1 LEQIGNRQWAI
12 GNEPMAAIRT
22 QREIRQ
28 RAPWWLFGLL
38 LLNFALMTYDAR
50 DDSTKQRKIRSITHA
65 VTYPIQQG
73 ASSVGNWI
81 GGLFGNFGELRR
93 ASTENE
99 QLHRQI
105 DSMQAELRDTRER
118 AAEAERLEKLF
129 KLNEKSEYQTVVARV
144 IARDPSMW
152 FDSVTIDK
160 GRWSGVEVNMP
171 VVTSGGIV
179 GRVVSTSPWSA
190 QVMLI
195 TDEKSGTGAI
205 VGQLGQ
211 SNALGSVKGM
221 GENGLL
227 EMRYVSGME
236 KVQVGDSVTTTGQD
250 AIYPPG
256 YNVGAV
262 VEVRPGSATQSQII
276 HIRPGAGLDRLKEV
290 AVLMYHPPQ
299 RTDSDQALPNVD
311 KKSKR

>member
-1 LEQIGNRQWAI
+1 
-12 GNEPMAAIRT
+12 MAAIRT

-38 LLNFALMTYDAR
+38 LLNFGLMTYDAR
-50 DDSTKQRKIRSITHA
+50 DDSTKQRKIRSIAHA
-65 VTYPIQQG
+65 ITYPIQQG
-73 ASSVGNWI
+73 TSSVGNWI

-93 ASTENE
+93 ASTENQ
-99 QLHRQI
+99 QLHQQI
-105 DSMQAELRDTRER
+105 EQMQTELRDTRER

-129 KLNEKSEYQTVVARV
+129 KLNETSAYQTVVARV

-160 GRWSGVEVNMP
+160 GRWAGVQVNMP
-171 VVTSGGIV
+171 VVTAGGIV
-179 GRVVSTSPWSA
+179 GRVISTSPWSA

-195 TDEKSGTGAI
+195 TDEKSGAGAV

-211 SNALGSVKGM
+211 SNALGSIKGM

-236 KVQVGDSVTTTGQD
+236 KVQLGDTVTTTGQD

-256 YNVGAV
+256 YTVGQV
-262 VEVRPGSATQSQII
+262 VEVRAGSATQAQVIR
-276 HIRPGAGLDRLKEV
+276 IRPGAGLDRLKEV
-290 AVLMYHPPQ
+290 AVLMYRPPQ
-299 RTDSDQALPNVD
+299 RTESDQALPNVE
-311 KKSKR
+311 KKSVK

>member
-1 LEQIGNRQWAI
+1 
-12 GNEPMAAIRT
+12 MAAIRT

-50 DDSTKQRKIRSITHA
+50 DDVTKQRKVRSIASTI
-65 VTYPIQQG
+65 TYPIQQG

-81 GGLFGNFGELRR
+81 GGFFGNIGELRR
-93 ASTENE
+93 ASTENQ
-99 QLHRQI
+99 QLHQQI
-105 DSMQAELRDTRER
+105 DQMQTELRGTRER

-129 KLNEKSEYQTVVARV
+129 KLNETSAYQTVVARV

-160 GRWSGVEVNMP
+160 GRWAGVEVNMP
-171 VVTSGGIV
+171 VVTPGGIV
-179 GRVVSTSPWSA
+179 GRVISTSPLSA
-190 QVMLI
+190 QVMLV
-195 TDEKSGTGAI
+195 TDEKSGAGAI

-211 SNALGSVKGM
+211 STAMGSVKGL

-236 KVQVGDSVTTTGQD
+236 KVQVGDTVTTTGQD
-250 AIYPPG
+250 AIYPQG
-256 YNVGAV
+256 YTVGEV
-262 VEVRPGSATQSQII
+262 VEVKPGSATQAQVIR
-276 HIRPGAGLDRLKEV
+276 IRPGAGLERLKEV
-290 AVLMYHPPQ
+290 AVLMYHPPP
-299 RTDSDQALPNVD
+299 RTESDQSLPNVE
-311 KKSKR
+311 KKPVRQ

>member
-1 LEQIGNRQWAI
+1 
-12 GNEPMAAIRT
+12 MAAIRT

-38 LLNFALMTYDAR
+38 ALNFGLMTYDAR
-50 DDSTKQRKIRSITHA
+50 DDATKQRKIRSIA
-65 VTYPIQQG
+65 SSLTYPIQQG
-73 ASSVGNWI
+73 ASSTGNWI
-81 GGLFGNFGELRR
+81 GSLFGNIGELRR
-93 ASTENE
+93 ASTENQ

-105 DSMQAELRDTRER
+105 DQMQAELRDTRER
-118 AAEAERLEKLF
+118 AAEAERLEKIF
-129 KLNEKSEYQTVVARV
+129 KLNEKSDYQIVVARV

-152 FDSVTIDK
+152 FDTVTIDK
-160 GRWSGVEVNMP
+160 GRWSGVAVNMP

-179 GRVVSTSPWSA
+179 GRIVSTSPWSA
-190 QVMLI
+190 QVMLV
-195 TDEKSGTGAI
+195 TDEKSGAGAI

-211 SNALGSVKGM
+211 SSALGSVKGM

-236 KVQVGDSVTTTGQD
+236 KVQLGDTVTTTGQD

-256 YNVGAV
+256 YDVGEV
-262 VEVRPGSATQSQII
+262 VEVRPGSATQAQVI

-290 AVLMYHPPQ
+290 AVLMYRPPQ
-299 RTDSDQALPNVD
+299 RTESDQALPNVD
-311 KKSKR
+311 KKSKQ

>member
-1 LEQIGNRQWAI
+1 
-12 GNEPMAAIRT
+12 MAAIRT

-50 DDSTKQRKIRSITHA
+50 DDVTKQRKVRSIASTI
-65 VTYPIQQG
+65 TYPIQQG

-81 GGLFGNFGELRR
+81 GGFFGNIGELRR
-93 ASTENE
+93 ASTENQ
-99 QLHRQI
+99 QLHQQI
-105 DSMQAELRDTRER
+105 DQMQTELRGTRER

-129 KLNEKSEYQTVVARV
+129 KLNETSAYQTVVARV

-160 GRWSGVEVNMP
+160 GRWAGVEVNMP
-171 VVTSGGIV
+171 VVTPGGIV
-179 GRVVSTSPWSA
+179 GRVISTSPLSA
-190 QVMLI
+190 QVMLV
-195 TDEKSGTGAI
+195 TDEKSGAGAI

-211 SNALGSVKGM
+211 STAMGSVKGL

-236 KVQVGDSVTTTGQD
+236 KVQVGDTVTTTGQD
-250 AIYPPG
+250 AIYPQG
-256 YNVGAV
+256 YTVGEV
-262 VEVRPGSATQSQII
+262 VEVKPGSATQAQVIR
-276 HIRPGAGLDRLKEV
+276 IRPGAGLERLKEV
-290 AVLMYHPPQ
+290 AVLMYHPPP
-299 RTDSDQALPNVD
+299 RTESDQSLPNVE
-311 KKSKR
+311 KKPVR

>member
-1 LEQIGNRQWAI
+1 
-12 GNEPMAAIRT
+12 MAAIRT

-50 DDSTKQRKIRSITHA
+50 DDVTKQRKVRSIASTI
-65 VTYPIQQG
+65 TYPIQQG

-81 GGLFGNFGELRR
+81 GGFFGNFGELRR
-93 ASTENE
+93 ASTENQ

-105 DSMQAELRDTRER
+105 DQMQTELRDTRER
-118 AAEAERLEKLF
+118 AAEAARLEALF
-129 KLNEKSEYQTVVARV
+129 KLNEKSAYQTVVARV

-160 GRWSGVEVNMP
+160 GRWAGIEVNMP
-171 VVTSGGIV
+171 VVTPGGIV
-179 GRVVSTSPWSA
+179 GRVISTSPLSA
-190 QVMLI
+190 QVMLV
-195 TDEKSGTGAI
+195 TDEKSGAGAI

-211 SNALGSVKGM
+211 STAMGSVKGM

-236 KVQVGDSVTTTGQD
+236 KVQVGDTVTTTGQD
-250 AIYPPG
+250 AIYPQG
-256 YNVGAV
+256 YTVGEV
-262 VEVRPGSATQSQII
+262 VEVKPGSATQAQII
-276 HIRPGAGLDRLKEV
+276 RIRPGAGLERLKEV
-290 AVLMYHPPQ
+290 AVLMYHPPP
-299 RTDSDQALPNVD
+299 RTESDQSLPNVE
-311 KKSKR
+311 KKTGKQ

>member
-1 LEQIGNRQWAI
+1 
-12 GNEPMAAIRT
+12 MAAIRT

-38 LLNFALMTYDAR
+38 ALNFALMSYDAR
-50 DDSTKQRKIRSITHA
+50 DDVTKQRKIRSIAHTI
-65 VTYPIQQG
+65 TYPIQQG
-73 ASSVGNWI
+73 ASSAGNWI

-93 ASTENE
+93 ASTENQ

-105 DSMQAELRDTRER
+105 DQMQAELRDTRER

-129 KLNEKSEYQTVVARV
+129 NLNEKSDYQTVVARV

-160 GRWSGVEVNMP
+160 GRSSGVEVNMP
-171 VVTSGGIV
+171 VVTSAGIV
-179 GRVVSTSPWSA
+179 GRIVSTSPWSA
-190 QVMLI
+190 QVMLV
-195 TDEKSGTGAI
+195 TDEKSGAGAI

-211 SNALGSVKGM
+211 SNAMGSVKGM

-236 KVQVGDSVTTTGQD
+236 KVQVGDTVTTTGQD

-262 VEVRPGSATQSQII
+262 VEVRPGSATQSHVIR
-276 HIRPGAGLDRLKEV
+276 IRPGAGLERLKEV

-299 RTDSDQALPNVD
+299 RTESDQALPNME
-311 KKSKR
+311 KKTVGSKQ

>member
-1 LEQIGNRQWAI
+1 
-12 GNEPMAAIRT
+12 MAAIRT

-93 ASTENE
+93 ASTENQE
-99 QLHRQI
+99 LHRQI
-105 DSMQAELRDTRER
+105 DQMQAELRDTRAR

-129 KLNEKSEYQTVVARV
+129 KLNEKSDYKTVVARV

-190 QVMLI
+190 QVMLV
-195 TDEKSGTGAI
+195 TDEKSGAGAI
-205 VGQLGQ
+205 VGQLGE

-236 KVQVGDSVTTTGQD
+236 KVQAGDTVTTTGQD

-256 YNVGAV
+256 YTVGAV
-262 VEVRPGSATQSQII
+262 VEVRPGSATQAQVI

-299 RTDSDQALPNVD
+299 RTESDQALPNVE
-311 KKSKR
+311 KKSGKQ

>member
-1 LEQIGNRQWAI
+1 
-12 GNEPMAAIRT
+12 MAAIRT

-50 DDSTKQRKIRSITHA
+50 DDSTKQRKIRSITHTI
-65 VTYPIQQG
+65 TYPIQQG
-73 ASSVGNWI
+73 VSSVGNWV
-81 GGLFGNFGELRR
+81 GSLFGNVGELRR
-93 ASTENE
+93 ASTENQ
-99 QLHRQI
+99 QLHQQI
-105 DSMQAELRDTRER
+105 DQMQAELRNTRER

-129 KLNEKSEYQTVVARV
+129 KLNEKSDYQTVVARV

-160 GRWSGVEVNMP
+160 GRWSGVDVNMP

-179 GRVVSTSPWSA
+179 GRVISTSPWSA
-190 QVMLI
+190 QVMLV
-195 TDEKSGTGAI
+195 TDEKSGAGAI

-236 KVQVGDSVTTTGQD
+236 KVTVGDTVTTTGQD

-256 YNVGAV
+256 YTVGAV
-262 VEVRPGSATQSQII
+262 VEVRPGSATQAQVI

-299 RTDSDQALPNVD
+299 RTESDQALPNVE
-311 KKSKR
+311 KKSGKR

>member
-1 LEQIGNRQWAI
+1 
-12 GNEPMAAIRT
+12 MAAIRT

-38 LLNFALMTYDAR
+38 AINFALMTYDAR
-50 DDSTKQRKIRSITHA
+50 DDATKQRKIRSITQTI
-65 VTYPIQQG
+65 TYPIQKG
-73 ASSVGNWI
+73 TSSVGNWI

-93 ASTENE
+93 ASTEN
-99 QLHRQI
+99 QDLHRQI
-105 DSMQAELRDTRER
+105 DQMQAELRDTRSR
-118 AAEAERLEKLF
+118 AAEGERLEKLF
-129 KLNEKSEYQTVVARV
+129 KLSEKSVYQTVVARV

-171 VVTSGGIV
+171 VITAGGIV
-179 GRVVSTSPWSA
+179 GRIVSTSPWSS

-195 TDEKSGTGAI
+195 TDEKSGVGAV
-205 VGQLGQ
+205 VGQLGE
-211 SNALGSVKGM
+211 SNALGSIKGM

-227 EMRYVSGME
+227 DLRYVSGME
-236 KVQVGDSVTTTGQD
+236 KVQTGDMVTTTGQD

-256 YNVGAV
+256 YNVGEI
-262 VEVRPGSATQSQII
+262 VEVRPGSATQAQVIR
-276 HIRPGAGLDRLKEV
+276 IRPGAGLDRLKEV

-299 RTDSDQALPNVD
+299 RTEPDQALPNVE
-311 KKSKR
+311 KKTGKR

>member
-1 LEQIGNRQWAI
+1 
-12 GNEPMAAIRT
+12 MAAIRT

-50 DDSTKQRKIRSITHA
+50 DDVTKQRKVRSIASTI
-65 VTYPIQQG
+65 TYPIQQG

-81 GGLFGNFGELRR
+81 GGFFGNIGELRR
-93 ASTENE
+93 ASTENQ
-99 QLHRQI
+99 QLHQQI
-105 DSMQAELRDTRER
+105 DQMQTELRGTRER

-129 KLNEKSEYQTVVARV
+129 KLNETSAYQTVVARV

-152 FDSVTIDK
+152 FDSVTINK
-160 GRWSGVEVNMP
+160 GRWAGVEVNMP

-179 GRVVSTSPWSA
+179 GRVISTSPLSA
-190 QVMLI
+190 QVMLV
-195 TDEKSGTGAI
+195 TDEKSGAGAI

-211 SNALGSVKGM
+211 STAMGSVKGL

-236 KVQVGDSVTTTGQD
+236 KVQVGDTVTTTGQD
-250 AIYPPG
+250 AIYPQG
-256 YNVGAV
+256 YTVGEV
-262 VEVRPGSATQSQII
+262 VEVKPGSATQAQVIR
-276 HIRPGAGLDRLKEV
+276 IRPGAGLERLKEV
-290 AVLMYHPPQ
+290 AVLMYHPPP
-299 RTDSDQALPNVD
+299 RTESDQSLPNVE
-311 KKSKR
+311 KKPVKQ

>member
-1 LEQIGNRQWAI
+1 
-12 GNEPMAAIRT
+12 MAATRT

-28 RAPWWLFGLL
+28 RAPWWLFALL
-38 LLNFALMTYDAR
+38 ALNFALMTYDAR
-50 DDSTKQRKIRSITHA
+50 DGATKERKIRSIA
-65 VTYPIQQG
+65 QGVAYPFQQG
-73 ASSVGNWI
+73 VSSVGNWV
-81 GGLFGNFGELRR
+81 GGFFGGIGELRR
-93 ASTENE
+93 ASVENQ
-99 QLHRQI
+99 QLHRQV
-105 DSMQAELRDTRER
+105 DQMQAELRDTRAR
-118 AAEAERLEKLF
+118 VAEAERLENLL
-129 KLNEKSEYQTVVARV
+129 KLNEKNDYKNVVARV

-190 QVMLI
+190 QVMLV
-195 TDEKSGTGAI
+195 TDEKSGAGAI

-211 SNALGSVKGM
+211 SNAMGSVKGM

-227 EMRYVSGME
+227 EMRYVSGLE

-256 YNVGAV
+256 YNVGEV
-262 VEVRPGSATQSQII
+262 VEVKPGSATQAQII
-276 HIRPGAGLDRLKEV
+276 HIRPGAGLERLKEV
-290 AVLMYHPPQ
+290 AVLLYRPPQ
-299 RTDSDQALPNVD
+299 RTESDQSLPNAD
-311 KKSKR
+311 KKAVGNRQ

>member
-1 LEQIGNRQWAI
+1 
-12 GNEPMAAIRT
+12 MAAIRT

-38 LLNFALMTYDAR
+38 LLNFGLMTYDAR
-50 DDSTKQRKIRSITHA
+50 DDSTKQRKIRSISHA

-73 ASSVGNWI
+73 ASSLGNWI

-93 ASTENE
+93 ASTENQ

-105 DSMQAELRDTRER
+105 DQMQTELRDTRER
-118 AAEAERLEKLF
+118 ASEAERLEKLF
-129 KLNEKSEYQTVVARV
+129 KLNEKSAYQTVVARV

-171 VVTSGGIV
+171 VITSGGIV

-190 QVMLI
+190 QVMLV
-195 TDEKSGTGAI
+195 TDEKSGAGAI
-205 VGQLGQ
+205 VGQLGE

-236 KVQVGDSVTTTGQD
+236 KVQVGDTVTTTGQD

-256 YNVGAV
+256 YTVGAV
-262 VEVRPGSATQSQII
+262 VEVRPGSATQAQVI

-290 AVLMYHPPQ
+290 AVLMYQPPQ
-299 RTDSDQALPNVD
+299 RTESDQALPNVE
-311 KKSKR
+311 KKSSKP

>member
-1 LEQIGNRQWAI
+1 
-12 GNEPMAAIRT
+12 MAAIRT

-50 DDSTKQRKIRSITHA
+50 DDVTKQRKVRSIASTI
-65 VTYPIQQG
+65 TYPIQQG

-81 GGLFGNFGELRR
+81 GGFFGNFGELRR
-93 ASTENE
+93 ASTENQ

-105 DSMQAELRDTRER
+105 DQMQTELRDTRER
-118 AAEAERLEKLF
+118 AAAAARLEALF
-129 KLNEKSEYQTVVARV
+129 KLNEKSAYQTVVARV

-160 GRWSGVEVNMP
+160 GRWAGIEVNMP
-171 VVTSGGIV
+171 VVTPGGIV
-179 GRVVSTSPWSA
+179 GRVISTSPLSA
-190 QVMLI
+190 QVMLV
-195 TDEKSGTGAI
+195 TDEKSGAGAI

-211 SNALGSVKGM
+211 STAMGSVKGM

-236 KVQVGDSVTTTGQD
+236 KVQVGDTVTTTGQD
-250 AIYPPG
+250 AIYPQG
-256 YNVGAV
+256 YTVGEV
-262 VEVRPGSATQSQII
+262 VEVKPGSATQAQII
-276 HIRPGAGLDRLKEV
+276 RIRPGAGLERLKEV
-290 AVLMYHPPQ
+290 AVLMYHPPP
-299 RTDSDQALPNVD
+299 RAESDQSLPNVE
-311 KKSKR
+311 KKTGKQ

>member
-1 LEQIGNRQWAI
+1 MAI

-38 LLNFALMTYDAR
+38 LVNFALMTYDAR
-50 DDSTKQRKIRSITHA
+50 DDVTKQRKVRSIAST

-81 GGLFGNFGELRR
+81 GGFFGNIGELRR
-93 ASTENE
+93 ASTENQ
-99 QLHRQI
+99 QLHQQI
-105 DSMQAELRDTRER
+105 NQMQTELRDTRER

-129 KLNEKSEYQTVVARV
+129 KLNETSAYQTVVARV

-152 FDSVTIDK
+152 FDSITIDK
-160 GRWSGVEVNMP
+160 GRWAGVEVNMP

-179 GRVVSTSPWSA
+179 GRVISTSPLSA
-190 QVMLI
+190 QVMLV
-195 TDEKSGTGAI
+195 TDEKSGAGAI

-211 SNALGSVKGM
+211 STAMGSVKGL

-227 EMRYVSGME
+227 EMRYVSAME
-236 KVQVGDSVTTTGQD
+236 KVQVGDTVTTTGQD
-250 AIYPPG
+250 AIYPQG
-256 YNVGAV
+256 YTVGEV
-262 VEVRPGSATQSQII
+262 VEVKPGSATQAQVIR
-276 HIRPGAGLDRLKEV
+276 IRPGAGLERLKEV
-290 AVLMYHPPQ
+290 AVLMYHPPP
-299 RTDSDQALPNVD
+299 RTESDQSLPNVE
-311 KKSKR
+311 KKPVRQ